1 MELCQEKDRGKREEQ
16 QHGIQENEP
25 RNAEPRHVCREIPH
39 VSTPT
44 TNPSAYTRRTTQH
57 HERDQMTR
65 PLTHTELDCRI
76 PPQRNER
83 DPIRRHDDP
92 HRDIRH
98 PFWIHLA
105 ALELERAVV
114 ASQKTSQADEHLTQR
129 RVHVKVELA
138 LEVVRPKLAKVGFI
152 PHDEVGEPNLVEAGP
167 AREEGVDC
175 WRDVFPVLLD
185 EFGLGGVSQLL
196 RLTCCGTK
204 MGARWMWG
212 VGSRACVS
220 ARC

>member
-1 MELCQEKDRGKREEQ
+1 
-16 QHGIQENEP
+16 
-25 RNAEPRHVCREIPH
+25 
-39 VSTPT
+39 
-44 TNPSAYTRRTTQH
+44 
-57 HERDQMTR
+57 MTR

-167 AREEGVDC
+167 AREEGVD
-175 WRDVFPVLLD
+175 DGLEHVEVLVYKFFLS
-185 EFGLGGVSQLL
+185 ERVHCQMKLAAAVRRMRTREVGGGGG
-196 RLTCCGTK
+196 RCGSLPLPMRPTP
-204 MGARWMWG
+204 G
-212 VGSRACVS
+212 
-220 ARC
+220 RCSLE